1 MDETEQN
8 DTEDRREGRP
18 IRVVETVRGQI
29 DGNGKLGSY
38 SYTVVYTQESLRVL
52 DLRLDTAELC
62 DVEQLWGVLRARWRN
77 AGYDDIRIFVEGEP
91 TGLNG

>member
-8 DTEDRREGRP
+8 DTENRRETGP

-29 DGNGKLGSY
+29 DGNGKLGVY

-52 DLRLDTAELC
+52 DLRFNPAKLREP
-62 DVEQLWGVLRARWRN
+62 QLLYGVLRTRWRN
-77 AGYDDIRIFVEGEP
+77 AGYDDSQIFVEGEP